1 MKDNI
6 QKTFKEM
13 RWTAKRRKSK
23 WNLLLVPLVIFFTI
37 LFSFLYY
44 KLVFLIDS
52 ISLIPRDDIVYFF
65 HPYSVW
71 NIFLLFSI
79 GIPSLLL
86 SFIITNLILWFIPPI
101 RKTFEKEAQWHKGKE
116 YKSTQFLLLKYF
128 FMSIFI
134 WFLFIYMFMNTYNAL
149 SYKWVVYTN
158 SWYNI
163 NEKKYNLSNDL
174 KKIKI
179 EIYKD
184 SSNPAKLSFKFI
196 MNNNKSIE
204 FSEWNE
210 VEFLSKYWEFEQYFK
225 NILSYKIYYNIDK
238 EALNSLLNQPRFKDK
253 KLKNNI
259 LKIFSKFNLEYE
271 KLKKYLEENQND
283 NYFKII
289 FGFYEILNNKHY
301 KEWISLYSWI
311 HNLNKIEICNDNKCF
326 KKIKI
331 IDFKNIK
338 NILWNKFWNWNYANS
353 SYQRFLIS
361 LIYSYIELWDYRKAY
376 YYNGALISEFNQ
388 QLNINAY
395 IEYSNIFLHLPKNKV
410 KEYKKYLQDFDR
422 IPWDTILWDIQL
434 YYDDV
439 KNTFYTTAYKTSYYY
454 NQLGL
459 FYKYLGK
466 YMKAIKSYQKAYKND
481 SKNILTLRNLC
492 IAKYLDTK
500 SKVFTETDKVK
511 YKKEFEESLQYC
523 LSYEEKYEKLYTTK
537 NLDYK
542 FLENIIQQKWDYE
555 ILNYIWLNYWFLW
568 KLDLAEKFYKKSLEN
583 WWNKVKI
590 YNNLWI
596 IYEDNKDYEKA
607 IQYYKKVLKLDNKNY
622 NTLINISKLYWKLK
636 DYKNAIDYML
646 SVKKI
651 VSILKYKKDPYND
664 YLLCKWYY
672 LKYWK
677 QNISWKQYCKN
688 YLLYDRKFTSPKL
701 RNNVKNIIGEQ

>member
-6 QKTFKEM
+6 QETFKEM

-52 ISLIPRDDIVYFF
+52 VSLIPRDDIVYFF

-71 NIFLLFSI
+71 NIFLIFSI

-101 RKTFEKEAQWHKGKE
+101 RKTFEKEAQWHKGKD

-225 NILSYKIYYNIDK
+225 NILSYKIFYNIDK

-253 KLKNNI
+253 RLKNNI

-271 KLKKYLEENQND
+271 KLKKN
-283 NYFKII
+283 
-289 FGFYEILNNKHY
+289 
-301 KEWISLYSWI
+301 
-311 HNLNKIEICNDNKCF
+311 
-326 KKIKI
+326 
-331 IDFKNIK
+331 
-338 NILWNKFWNWNYANS
+338 
-353 SYQRFLIS
+353 
-361 LIYSYIELWDYRKAY
+361 
-376 YYNGALISEFNQ
+376 
-388 QLNINAY
+388 
-395 IEYSNIFLHLPKNKV
+395 
-410 KEYKKYLQDFDR
+410 
-422 IPWDTILWDIQL
+422 
-434 YYDDV
+434 
-439 KNTFYTTAYKTSYYY
+439 
-454 NQLGL
+454 
-459 FYKYLGK
+459 
-466 YMKAIKSYQKAYKND
+466 
-481 SKNILTLRNLC
+481 
-492 IAKYLDTK
+492 
-500 SKVFTETDKVK
+500 
-511 YKKEFEESLQYC
+511 
-523 LSYEEKYEKLYTTK
+523 
-537 NLDYK
+537 
-542 FLENIIQQKWDYE
+542 
-555 ILNYIWLNYWFLW
+555 
-568 KLDLAEKFYKKSLEN
+568 
-583 WWNKVKI
+583 
-590 YNNLWI
+590 
-596 IYEDNKDYEKA
+596 
-607 IQYYKKVLKLDNKNY
+607 
-622 NTLINISKLYWKLK
+622 
-636 DYKNAIDYML
+636 
-646 SVKKI
+646 
-651 VSILKYKKDPYND
+651 
-664 YLLCKWYY
+664 
-672 LKYWK
+672 
-677 QNISWKQYCKN
+677 
-688 YLLYDRKFTSPKL
+688 
-701 RNNVKNIIGEQ
+701 